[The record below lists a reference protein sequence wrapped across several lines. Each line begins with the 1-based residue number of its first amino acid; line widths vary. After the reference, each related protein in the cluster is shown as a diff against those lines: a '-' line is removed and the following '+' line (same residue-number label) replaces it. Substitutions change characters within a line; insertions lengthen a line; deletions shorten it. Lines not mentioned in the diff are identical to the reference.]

1 MRGAW
6 RFGNILYLI
15 ESAKELLL
23 RIYKD
28 IKGTNTTKRNLL
40 RPNKH

>member
-1 MRGAW
+1 MEID
-6 RFGNILYLI
+6 GNILYLI

-28 IKGTNTTKRNLL
+28 IKGANTTKRNLL
-40 RPNKH
+40 HINKH